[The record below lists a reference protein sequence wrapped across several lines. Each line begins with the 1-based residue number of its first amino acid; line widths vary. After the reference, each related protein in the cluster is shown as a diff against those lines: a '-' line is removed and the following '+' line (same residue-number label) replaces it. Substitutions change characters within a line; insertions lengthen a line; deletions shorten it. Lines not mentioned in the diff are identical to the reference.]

1 MQKNM
6 DVFNSFKIIFDKCPV
21 SISNN
26 EWQVNESNQHASFK
40 TLIVQNIGNDF
51 YNLGN
56 ATYKDMDCITNKRS
70 RILEDKD
77 CDGAA
82 LTEIDGKTIFILS
95 ELKSSLDSCDI
106 LNAYKQIVFTFLKLH
121 MMFSLC
127 QDYDISD
134 WNVIGV
140 IACLPP
146 KDENQK
152 TNLFLEYLN
161 IEEGTVKPDVKLLVR
176 LLFESKIVVD
186 LGSVPFVKRLSL
198 NDQLK
203 RLKIS
208 ICLKTADSV
217 GDSSTI
223 LELSQLM

>member
-1 MQKNM
+1 
-6 DVFNSFKIIFDKCPV
+6 
-21 SISNN
+21 
-26 EWQVNESNQHASFK
+26 
-40 TLIVQNIGNDF
+40 
-51 YNLGN
+51 
-56 ATYKDMDCITNKRS
+56 
-70 RILEDKD
+70 
-77 CDGAA
+77 
-82 LTEIDGKTIFILS
+82 
-95 ELKSSLDSCDI
+95 
-106 LNAYKQIVFTFLKLH
+106 